1 MGAYLDLRE
10 QCSLEAQQNLIARLS
25 LGVTGVNAQLVVDV
39 IMTEGASEAD
49 SRGARDWRAQAG
61 LERQEV
67 RLLGSQVL
75 HLRREFAD
83 LREEVNRGSH
93 SNRAAFDKLS
103 RSVTRIATSPT
114 LRLVR
119 GTGRAVG
126 SEDSEETPGAERPVL
141 LARPKTL
148 HLLWM
153 EYMFGGP
160 GRKPAKDFS
169 PRERGAVK
177 HMYCFRKNFWD
188 KCLELVNSGF
198 TATAAC
204 DRIYEAYGRRLPV
217 SAILRKMKA
226 HKRSGDW
233 PDSIVVRAE

>member
-1 MGAYLDLRE
+1 MAL
-10 QCSLEAQQNLIARLS
+10 
-25 LGVTGVNAQLVVDV
+25 
-39 IMTEGASEAD
+39 
-49 SRGARDWRAQAG
+49 
-61 LERQEV
+61 
-67 RLLGSQVL
+67 
-75 HLRREFAD
+75 
-83 LREEVNRGSH
+83 
-93 SNRAAFDKLS
+93 
-103 RSVTRIATSPT
+103 
-114 LRLVR
+114 
-119 GTGRAVG
+119 
-126 SEDSEETPGAERPVL
+126 
-141 LARPKTL
+141 
-148 HLLWM
+148 LLWT

-177 HMYCFRKNFWD
+177 HVYCFRKNFWD